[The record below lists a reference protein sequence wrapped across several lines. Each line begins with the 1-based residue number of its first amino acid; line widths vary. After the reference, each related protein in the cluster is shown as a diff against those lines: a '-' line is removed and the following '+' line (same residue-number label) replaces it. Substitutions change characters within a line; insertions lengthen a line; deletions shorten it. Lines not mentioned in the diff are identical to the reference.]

1 MVSVLNHPDGSLA
14 LDIGCGIC
22 ANSVRLA
29 RRGYRVVAADYSESI
44 LERARWNVERNG
56 LVDHIEVRREDI
68 LDLSFPTDRFDLT
81 FCFGV
86 LMHIPGVERAL
97 SELVRV
103 TKPGGYVVLE
113 EINAH
118 SPEAVLLRTFWRTL
132 KRKKIRASRTPAGVE
147 HQCEFGGETL
157 FWRHADLRWLVDQL
171 ECRSCKLIARQSS
184 AFTEIYQYLPGPF
197 KALAH
202 GWNRFY
208 LRRVDWPR
216 VAYHNLMVFQKS

>member
-1 MVSVLNHPDGSLA
+1 MA
-14 LDIGCGIC
+14 T
-22 ANSVRLA
+22 
-29 RRGYRVVAADYSESI
+29 YYSESI

-113 EINAH
+113 EINVH
-118 SPEAVLLRTFWRTL
+118 SPETLLLRTFWRTL
-132 KRKKIRASRTPAGVE
+132 KRKKIRATRTPAGIE
-147 HQCEFGGETL
+147 HQCQFGG
-157 FWRHADLRWLVDQL
+157 D
-171 ECRSCKLIARQSS
+171 
-184 AFTEIYQYLPGPF
+184 AF
-197 KALAH
+197 LATC
-202 GWNRFY
+202 
-208 LRRVDWPR
+208 
-216 VAYHNLMVFQKS
+216 